1 MNNMNALKGREA
13 KEEEGGCLHHAYPT
27 MTTISF
33 GTNCPF
39 SMYSFARFPF
49 SLPEAISAL
58 SRSPAAICTKPYCIY
73 EDDLLNLFFPHQ
85 QLQIEKSSR
94 KCFNFYQKIPIKPM
108 GSKNHIQ
115 SQSRISKNC
124 LVYLSNHE

>member
-1 MNNMNALKGREA
+1 
-13 KEEEGGCLHHAYPT
+13 
-27 MTTISF
+27 
-33 GTNCPF
+33 
-39 SMYSFARFPF
+39 
-49 SLPEAISAL
+49 
-58 SRSPAAICTKPYCIY
+58 
-73 EDDLLNLFFPHQ
+73 LLNLFFPHQ

-124 LVYLSNHE
+124 LVYLSNHQWHGATISTAWAQLAIGLSDCVIKLLAH